1 MKKLFSAAA
10 ILLVFSMVLTACG
23 SAATTT
29 AAPAEPTTEAA
40 TEPAATAPAATEP
53 AATAA
58 PAATEDTSAGAPVK
72 LVYWTFSDY
81 TAGAPGDM
89 MKEFISEFEAQNP
102 NITVELVGKPD
113 TDIESGLIAGASSGE
128 LPDLFNLAYNA
139 GEDVASLGIVK
150 DVSSMWNAMPDDYRQ
165 QFSEKAVQGL
175 QVDNKMYGLPFTAY
189 SAILY
194 RNLTVLKAAGID
206 PSAGIKDWADWLS
219 QMQKVQDAGYKAMG
233 NYTGDGW
240 FIMIFL
246 GGIQGVQNAVV
257 DGKTTITAD
266 QLAKAY
272 DFLKSASQYCTDA
285 SPADQATS
293 DLFTTNKLAF
303 MPNGPWAD
311 PTYKAVE
318 GLDYDAV
325 VIPGETAD
333 YAGGVHGGEFFGL
346 TDGPNAEAAWKLA
359 TFLAGKEQMI
369 RFGSQL
375 GRANFNDAAMNDAT
389 VQANTLVALTSKAA
403 SMGMPDAAYFQP
415 FPLKVRQPLTDY
427 AIQAV
432 KGDMTPEDAAQKAID
447 TINDILASQ

>member
-1 MKKLFSAAA
+1 MNKKLFSVAA
-10 ILLVFSMVLTACG
+10 ILIVLSMVLTACG
-23 SAATTT
+23 SAAATT
-29 AAPAEPTTEAA
+29 AAATESTTAAAPTTAAASTTAAA
-40 TEPAATAPAATEP
+40 TTAPASTTDA
-53 AATAA
+53 
-58 PAATEDTSAGAPVK
+58 SAGAPVK
-72 LVYWTFSDY
+72 IVYWTFSDY

-89 MKEFISEFEAQNP
+89 MKEFINEFEAQNP

-113 TDIESGLIAGASSGE
+113 TDIESGLIAGASSGQ

-139 GEDVASLGIVK
+139 GEDVTSLGIVK
-150 DVSSMWNAMPDDYRQ
+150 DVSSMWNAMPEDYRQ
-165 QFSEKAVQGL
+165 QFSPKAVQGL
-175 QVDNKMYGLPFTAY
+175 QVDDKMYGIPFTAY
-189 SAILY
+189 SAVLY

-206 PSAGIKDWADWLS
+206 PSAGIKDWNDWLS
-219 QMQKVQDAGYKAMG
+219 QMQKVQTAGYKAMG

-246 GGIQGVQNAVV
+246 GGIQGVQNDVV

-272 DFLKSASQYCTDA
+272 DFLKSASPFCTDA

-303 MPNGPWAD
+303 FPSGPWSD
-311 PTYKAVE
+311 PTFKAVQ

-325 VIPGETAD
+325 LIPGETAD

-359 TFLAGKEQMI
+359 TFLADKEQMI
-369 RFGSQL
+369 RFGAQL
-375 GRANFNDAAMNDAT
+375 GRANFNDAAMSDAS
-389 VQANTLVALTSKAA
+389 VQANALVAVTSKGA
-403 SMGMPDAAYFQP
+403 SMGMPDAAYFKP

-427 AIQAV
+427 AIQVV
-432 KGDMTPEDAAQKAID
+432 KGSMTSEDAAQKAID

>member
-1 MKKLFSAAA
+1 MNKRLFFVTA
-10 ILLVFSMVLTACG
+10 ILIVFSIMLTACG
-23 SAATTT
+23 SAATTAAAAQATT
-29 AAPAEPTTEAA
+29 AAAPTTAAASTTAAA
-40 TEPAATAPAATEP
+40 TTAPASTTTDAS
-53 AATAA
+53 
-58 PAATEDTSAGAPVK
+58 TSAPVK

-81 TAGAPGDM
+81 TTGAPGDM
-89 MKEFISEFEAQNP
+89 MKEFINEFEAQNP

-113 TDIESGLIAGASSGE
+113 TDIESGLIAGASSGQ

-139 GEDVASLGIVK
+139 GEDVTSLGIVK
-150 DVSSMWNAMPDDYRQ
+150 DVSSMWNAMPEDYRQ
-165 QFSEKAVQGL
+165 QFSPKAVQGL
-175 QVDNKMYGLPFTAY
+175 QVDNKMYGIPFTAY
-189 SAILY
+189 SAVLY

-206 PSAGIKDWADWLS
+206 PSAGIKDWNDWLS
-219 QMQKVQDAGYKAMG
+219 QMQKVNAAGYKAMG

-240 FIMIFL
+240 FIMMFL
-246 GGIQGVQNAVV
+246 GGVQGVQNDVV
-257 DGKTTITAD
+257 NGKTTITAD

-272 DFLKSASQYCTDA
+272 EFLKDASTYCTDA

-293 DLFTTNKLAF
+293 DLFTTNKMAF
-303 MPNGPWAD
+303 FPSGPWSD
-311 PTYKAVE
+311 PTFKAVK

-325 VIPGETAD
+325 LIPGETAD
-333 YAGGVHGGEFFGL
+333 YAGGVRGGEFFGL
-346 TDGPNAEAAWKLA
+346 TDGPNADAAWKLA

-375 GRANFNDAAMNDAT
+375 GRANYNDAAMNDAS

-403 SMGMPDAAYFQP
+403 SMGMPDAAYFKL

-432 KGDMTPEDAAQKAID
+432 KGSMTPEDAAQKAID